1 MFANNILLTT
11 PLLRWYM
18 NHGLH
23 VTDVYEV
30 TEYVPKSCF
39 ESFADD
45 VSDAR
50 RQGDS
55 DPSTA
60 IIAET
65 MKLFGNSGYGRS
77 LTNKENHLDI
87 RYCDEASVGLAVN
100 DPHFR
105 KLDILGDNYY
115 EISKTKKSI
124 KMDLPIQIG
133 FFVYQYAK
141 LRMLEFYYDLIDK
154 FLDRSDFEYCEMDTD
169 SAYIALS
176 GESVDALIKPELQ
189 AEYELE
195 KFDWFP
201 RDYNV
206 EVSAYDKRTPGL
218 FKTEFEGDGI
228 IGLCSKMY
236 FCFND
241 SKAKYSCKG
250 VSKRTNAIDKD
261 TYLSV
266 LRSKAT
272 GSATNRGFRVR
283 GNSVFTYTQAK
294 NAFTYFY
301 GKRKVLE
308 DGVSTTFLDI

>member
-77 LTNKENHLDI
+77 LTNKEKHLDI

-189 AEYELE
+189 AE
-195 KFDWFP
+195 
-201 RDYNV
+201 
-206 EVSAYDKRTPGL
+206 
-218 FKTEFEGDGI
+218 
-228 IGLCSKMY
+228 
-236 FCFND
+236 
-241 SKAKYSCKG
+241 
-250 VSKRTNAIDKD
+250 
-261 TYLSV
+261 
-266 LRSKAT
+266 
-272 GSATNRGFRVR
+272 
-283 GNSVFTYTQAK
+283 
-294 NAFTYFY
+294 
-301 GKRKVLE
+301 
-308 DGVSTTFLDI
+308 